1 MRAKS
6 CCTENTITTRGVK
19 ETRLGTDRE
28 ESTWNY
34 YSYDDFIAVYLQ
46 KGTYKKCGE
55 IHFSHIFRYT
65 NKVDFMMI
73 DKSSLLS
80 RLHANLS
87 MLNTNM
93 QIVVTSDQML

>member
-1 MRAKS
+1 M
-6 CCTENTITTRGVK
+6 K
-19 ETRLGTDRE
+19 ETRLGTDSE

-34 YSYDDFIAVYLQ
+34 YSCDNFIAVYLQ
-46 KGTYKKCGE
+46 KGTYTKCGE
-55 IHFSHIFRYT
+55 IHFSHIIRYT